1 MKDYLLTILRMWL
14 EDENDTKN
22 YLSLSVYR
30 EDARGIIDE
39 IDRLRKTERRLN
51 ENIKVLM
58 QLIDSDEKYIQQ
70 LEKDAEVNDE
80 TRH

>member
-1 MKDYLLTILRMWL
+1 MKDYLLTILRKWL
-14 EDENDTKN
+14 EDKNDTKN

-70 LEKDAEVNDE
+70 LERDAEVNDE

>member
-1 MKDYLLTILRMWL
+1 MKDYLLTILRKWL
-14 EDENDTKN
+14 EDKNDTKN

-30 EDARGIIDE
+30 EDARVIIDE

-70 LEKDAEVNDE
+70 LERDAEVNDE